1 MTTDTH
7 KQANSLIHETSPYL
21 LQHAYNP
28 VNWVPFSDEAFAR
41 AKKEN
46 KLVLISIGYSACH
59 WCHVMEHESFEDQ
72 QVAEQMN
79 RHFISIK
86 VDREERSDVD
96 MLYMQAV
103 QLMTG
108 QGGWPLNCFVLPDGR
123 PFYGGTY
130 FNKTQ
135 WLNVLQNLAHL
146 QANDPKKI
154 SDYAEELTKGIQ
166 KAELITTQSKNG
178 AAPGKSLLQ
187 KTVTKWKSRLDNEQ
201 GGPNRAP
208 KFPLPSNYQFL
219 LRYAVLEKDQ
229 ELMKHV
235 DLTLTKMAFG
245 GIYDQLHG
253 GFARYSTDMTW
264 KVPHFEKM
272 LYDNAQ
278 LASLYTEAYTITK
291 NTLYREI
298 AIDILNF
305 VETEWLHADGFFYSA
320 YDADSEGE
328 EGKYYVWNELD
339 LKELLG
345 DRYDL
350 FSKYYE
356 INTTGYWEHGN
367 YILMRSPHIAETLA
381 QFNLSPAQ
389 LQEKIN
395 ACKAIL
401 RQEAKSRLKPGL
413 DDKTITSWNAL
424 MCTAYAKAYLAF
436 GDEKYRKI
444 ALGTANFLL
453 TRLSKPDGSLY
464 RTYKN
469 GQARIEGF
477 LEDYAFVS
485 EALIHC
491 YLVAQDETYLEKAK
505 QLVEYSLAR
514 FHNPASDFLYYTAD
528 NAAALVARTTETSD
542 NVMPASNS
550 QMAMNLFILGTYYN
564 IPAWV
569 ERATKM
575 LGSVQEELMNYGSGY
590 SNWGCLALYMAWPFK
605 EIAIVGNNVDE
616 KLREL
621 CKHGLTNTILA
632 VSAEDSGLPLVKNR
646 YVKGKTLIYVCEN
659 SACKMPVGSV
669 DEAILQLA

>member
-1 MTTDTH
+1 
-7 KQANSLIHETSPYL
+7 
-21 LQHAYNP
+21 
-28 VNWVPFSDEAFAR
+28 
-41 AKKEN
+41 
-46 KLVLISIGYSACH
+46 
-59 WCHVMEHESFEDQ
+59 
-72 QVAEQMN
+72 
-79 RHFISIK
+79 
-86 VDREERSDVD
+86 
-96 MLYMQAV
+96 
-103 QLMTG
+103 
-108 QGGWPLNCFVLPDGR
+108 
-123 PFYGGTY
+123 
-130 FNKTQ
+130 
-135 WLNVLQNLAHL
+135 
-146 QANDPKKI
+146 
-154 SDYAEELTKGIQ
+154 
-166 KAELITTQSKNG
+166 
-178 AAPGKSLLQ
+178 
-187 KTVTKWKSRLDNEQ
+187 
-201 GGPNRAP
+201 
-208 KFPLPSNYQFL
+208 
-219 LRYAVLEKDQ
+219 
-229 ELMKHV
+229 V

-350 FSKYYE
+350 FSRYYE
-356 INTTGYWEHGN
+356 INATGYWEHGN
-367 YILMRSPHIAETLA
+367 YILMRSPALAQTLA

-389 LQEKIN
+389 LQEEIN

-401 RQEAKSRLKPGL
+401 KQEARSRLKPGL

-436 GDEKYRKI
+436 DDEKYRKI
-444 ALGTANFLL
+444 ALGAANFLL

-469 GQARIEGF
+469 GQARIDGF

-505 QLVEYSLAR
+505 QLVEFSLAR
-514 FHNPASDFLYYTAD
+514 FHNPASDFLFYTAD

-542 NVMPASNS
+542 NVIPASNS
-550 QMAMNLFILGTYYN
+550 QMAMNLFLLGTYYDK
-564 IPAWV
+564 PDWV
-569 ERATKM
+569 ERAAKM

-590 SNWGCLALYMAWPFK
+590 SNWGCLALHLAWPLK

-646 YVKGKTLIYVCEN
+646 YMKGKTLIYVCEN